1 MIGNNCPYGDK
12 CNFAHGQNELKSR
25 SFTHPN
31 YKTVRCRNF
40 YMEGYCCFGAR
51 CQFIHKTDASFP
63 ANFHTNVLYQRVL
76 RLWQLKKETPTINI
90 TDHIPETDNSED
102 VLSRS
107 LPGMKHYHVY
117 AKTPPSTMSPEI
129 ETPKG
134 RCFLDQ
140 KLPKVDLLMAARM
153 EPALV

>member
-12 CNFAHGQNELKSR
+12 CNFAHGQLELKSR

-31 YKTVRCRNF
+31 YKTVKCRNF

-63 ANFHTNVLYQRVL
+63 ANFHTNVLYARVL
-76 RLWQLKKETPTINI
+76 RLWQLKKDTPTINI
-90 TDHIPETDNSED
+90 TDLIPETDNSED
-102 VLSRS
+102 ILSRS
-107 LPGMKHYHVY
+107 LPGMKNYWVNV
-117 AKTPPSTMSPEI
+117 KTPPSPMSPAI
-129 ETPKG
+129 ESPKL

-140 KLPKVDLLMAARM
+140 KLPNVDLLMDARM